1 MDITTYRIE
10 KESLDG
16 LLNEAG
22 DGKTQ
27 LPDFQRGWVWDD
39 DHVKSLLASI
49 SLGYPIGAVM
59 MLQTGGE
66 TIRFRQRPLKGVS
79 TPVPR
84 DAERLIL
91 DGQQRLTSLFQSLR
105 LGRAVQTRDQRGRKI
120 ERWYY
125 IDMRRALDE
134 NADREEAVI
143 SLPADRQVKRF
154 GRDIVEDYSTRER
167 EYAAMLFP
175 LSEVFDTDEW
185 MEGFQEHWAYDREK
199 TRFWN
204 TFNKS
209 IVKRFEQYQV
219 PVIEL
224 GKDTPK
230 EAVCQVFEKVNTGG
244 VTLTVFELL
253 TATFAADDFQLRP
266 DWRERE
272 RRIHSRSILAGV
284 TNTDFLQA
292 VTLLATQER
301 RNAALA
307 RGTNQDRAPG
317 IGCKRADMLKLELDE
332 YRRWAEPLM
341 AGFESAA
348 QFLHSQHLYDARFLP
363 YGSQLIPLAAIL
375 TELGKD
381 WESHDT
387 REKLARWYWRGV
399 FGELYGGSIETR
411 FARDLPEVVRWIRD
425 DGPEPNTIYDGG
437 FEETRLLTLRTRNS
451 AAYKGIYTLLLR
463 ERACDWK
470 TGEESSIQ
478 VYFDKS
484 IDIHHVFPQQWCR
497 ENGIEAERCD
507 SIINKTPLTARTN
520 RSIGGQAPSEYLEY
534 IEAKVPRDKLDEYL
548 RTHLIEPAH
557 LRADDFDGFFAARR
571 AALLGVIQKEMGKQ
585 IASDTV
591 EEGEEPR
598 VDYELIQQDSMTS
611 EDPTY

>member
-1 MDITTYRIE
+1 MDIATYYIE
-10 KESLDG
+10 KEPLG
-16 LLNEAG
+16 RLLSEAG
-22 DGKTQ
+22 DGRTQ

-59 MLQTGGE
+59 MLRTGGE
-66 TIRFRQRPLKGVS
+66 TIRFRQRPLEGAS
-79 TPVPR
+79 ASR
-84 DAERLIL
+84 GAERLIL

-105 LGRAVQTRDQRGRKI
+105 LDRAVQTRDQRGRKI

-125 IDMRRALDE
+125 IDMQRALDE

-209 IVKRFEQYQV
+209 IVKQFDHYQV

-266 DWRERE
+266 DWEERE
-272 RRIHSRSILAGV
+272 RRIRSQSILAGV
-284 TNTDFLQA
+284 INTDFLQA

-307 RGTNQDRAPG
+307 RGTDKDRAPG

-341 AGFESAA
+341 AGFKRAA
-348 QFLHSQHLYDARFLP
+348 RFLHSQHLYDARFLP
-363 YGSQLIPLAAIL
+363 YGSQLIPLATIL
-375 TELGKD
+375 TVLGKD
-381 WESHDT
+381 WESHDA
-387 REKLARWYWRGV
+387 REKLARWYWCGV
-399 FGELYGGSIETR
+399 FGELYGSAIESR
-411 FARDLPEVVRWIRD
+411 FARDLPQVVSWVRD
-425 DGPEPNTIYDGG
+425 GGTEPDTIYDAE
-437 FEETRLLTLRTRNS
+437 FAPARLLTLRTRNS
-451 AAYKGIYTLLLR
+451 AAYKGIYALLLR
-463 ERACDWK
+463 ESARDWK
-470 TGEESSIQ
+470 TGEKSSIQ
-478 VYFDKS
+478 SYFDQS
-484 IDIHHVFPQQWCR
+484 IDIHHVFPQQWCL
-497 ENGIEAERCD
+497 ENGIEAERCN

-548 RTHLIEPAH
+548 RTHLIDPAH

-571 AALLGVIQKEMGKQ
+571 SALLRVIQKEMGKQ
-585 IASDTV
+585 TVPDTI
-591 EEGEEPR
+591 EEGSEPP

>member
-59 MLQTGGE
+59 MLQAGGE
-66 TIRFRQRPLKGVS
+66 TIRFRQRPLEGVS
-79 TPVPR
+79 TPVLR

-105 LGRAVQTRDQRGRKI
+105 LDRPVQTRDQRDREI

-125 IDMRRALDE
+125 IDIRKALDE
-134 NADREEAVI
+134 NADREEAIV

-154 GRDIVEDYSTRER
+154 GRDVVEDYSTRER

-175 LSEVFDTDEW
+175 LGKVFSAREWRVNFEKFWGYDKEKIELWNDFDERII
-185 MEGFQEHWAYDREK
+185 E
-199 TRFWN
+199 RF
-204 TFNKS
+204 K
-209 IVKRFEQYQV
+209 QYQV

-272 RRIHSRSILAGV
+272 RRIRSQSILAGV
-284 TNTDFLQA
+284 INTDFLQA

-307 RGTNQDRAPG
+307 SGTNQDRAPG

-341 AGFESAA
+341 AGFKRAA
-348 QFLHSQHLYDARFLP
+348 RFLHSQHLYDARFLP

-375 TELGKD
+375 TVLGKD
-381 WESHDT
+381 WEPHDA
-387 REKLARWYWRGV
+387 REKLARWYWCGV
-399 FGELYGGSIETR
+399 FGELYGSAIESR
-411 FARDLPEVVRWIRD
+411 FARDLPQVVSWVRD
-425 DGPEPNTIYDGG
+425 GGTEPDTIYDAG
-437 FEETRLLTLRTRNS
+437 FAPARLLTLRTRNS
-451 AAYKGIYTLLLR
+451 AAYKGIYALLLR
-463 ERACDWK
+463 ESARDWK
-470 TGEESSIQ
+470 TGEKSSIQ
-478 VYFDKS
+478 SYFDQS

-497 ENGIEAERCD
+497 ENGIEAERCN

-548 RTHLIEPAH
+548 RTHLIDPAH

-571 AALLGVIQKEMGKQ
+571 SALLRAIRKEMGKQ
-585 IASDTV
+585 TVPDTI
-591 EEGEEPR
+591 EEGSEPP